1 MQGKIEDQKRITSS
15 FPLLLFR
22 LNRAPWWRERRRPAN
37 ILFKTIQFTLCAN
50 LICYCMVW
58 CGLGGFNNF
67 SRWIVWN
74 NAQKS
79 NDFSFDIFWQIR
91 QTQKLDA
98 LQNMTNSPS
107 GICSKVGQWTI
118 SLRDYNLVPGIL
130 VLCKIWESNN
140 LVSTSLRNSSR
151 LIFPSSACCK
161 FKMRKCKKK
170 EGKIGRWWRQWWL
183 FSCPAKQYANRSVR
197 NRSVCVDGNVV
208 LWEIFEIV
216 LQEISGFKIFSPR
229 LLLALSLSNFP
240 NLIW

>member
-1 MQGKIEDQKRITSS
+1 MT
-15 FPLLLFR
+15 FV
-22 LNRAPWWRERRRPAN
+22 WH
-37 ILFKTIQFTLCAN
+37 IL
-50 LICYCMVW
+50 
-58 CGLGGFNNF
+58 
-67 SRWIVWN
+67 
-74 NAQKS
+74 
-79 NDFSFDIFWQIR
+79 
-91 QTQKLDA
+91 
-98 LQNMTNSPS
+98 TNSPNAKTGCIAKYDKFS
-107 GICSKVGQWTI
+107 VGNLQQGWTVNNILKGIIAVTCVF
-118 SLRDYNLVPGIL
+118 NLVPGIL

-170 EGKIGRWWRQWWL
+170 GKIGRWWKQWWL
-183 FSCPAKQYANRSVR
+183 FCSPAKQYANRSVR